1 MNLINGMEEY
11 PFGFIVAI
19 LISVIISALSW
30 IILRH
35 KRLL

>member
-1 MNLINGMEEY
+1 MNLINGLEDY
-11 PFGFIVAI
+11 RFGFIVAI
-19 LISVIISALSW
+19 IISVIISALSW